1 LLEKLHKNYMDIH
14 EKSAPKASE
23 GNKDTADTAQG
34 KRKPNYFD
42 RKRFVD
48 YE

>member
-1 LLEKLHKNYMDIH
+1 MDIH

-23 GNKDTADTAQG
+23 GTKDTDTAQG

>member
-1 LLEKLHKNYMDIH
+1 MDIH

-23 GNKDTADTAQG
+23 GTKNTTETAVDG

>member
-1 LLEKLHKNYMDIH
+1 MDIH

-23 GNKDTADTAQG
+23 GTKDTPAETSDG
-34 KRKPNYFD
+34 KRKANFFE

>member
-1 LLEKLHKNYMDIH
+1 MDIH

-23 GNKDTADTAQG
+23 GTKDTASEPTDGNG
-34 KRKPNYFD
+34 KRKPNFFE